1 MKKTLLMLT
10 ALTLMSGCTT
20 LTRQEQMQLQQLKSQ
35 GITLDRPVGNFE
47 TPNSA
52 LMAGLLNILPG
63 VGNFYLAFGNGSD
76 TTHALYGFGNLLM
89 WPLSVVWAVPEGA
102 IDAINLNK
110 RELIYYYKYDPYGKQ
125 EAIKRGIRLD

>member
-35 GITLDRPVGNFE
+35 GITLDKPAGNFE
-47 TPNSA
+47 APNSP
-52 LMAGLLNILPG
+52 LMAGALNLLPG
-63 VGNFYLAFGNGSD
+63 VGNFYLAMGNGSD
-76 TTHALYGFGNLLM
+76 SAHALYGLGNLLF
-89 WPLSVVWAVPEGA
+89 WPISVVWAIPEGA

-110 RELIYYYKYDPYGKQ
+110 REMIYYYKYDPYGKQ
-125 EAIKRGIRLD
+125 EAARRGIRLD

>member
-35 GITLDRPVGNFE
+35 GITLDRPAGNFE
-47 TPNSA
+47 TPNSP

-63 VGNFYLAFGNGSD
+63 IGNLYLATGNGGDIS
-76 TTHALYGFGNLLM
+76 HALYGFGNLLL
-89 WPLSVVWAVPEGA
+89 WPISVVWAVPEGA

-125 EAIKRGIRLD
+125 EAARRGIRLD

>member
-35 GITLDRPVGNFE
+35 GITLDRPAGNFE

-63 VGNFYLAFGNGSD
+63 VGNFYLAVGNGSD
-76 TTHALYGFGNLLM
+76 SAHALYGFGNLLM